1 MYGTMNKRAPENL
14 QRLFTQRHAEYNL
27 RNLEGKLALPK
38 LHSNYLKRSFWY
50 SGACLWNKLPQKLK
64 EGSSIGQFKRNI
76 KQEFD
81 LSDSHTAIL

>member
-1 MYGTMNKRAPENL
+1 MYKTMHILASEYL

-38 LHSNYLKRSFWY
+38 LHTNYLKRSFWY

-64 EGSSIGQFKRNI
+64 EASSIGKFKRNI
-76 KQEFD
+76 KQVFD
-81 LSDSHTAIL
+81 LSDSHTAFL